1 MKSVCLFLSKKGH
14 RKTFAKN
21 KLFGSILAC
30 LGLSP
35 SVGAAPSRGPGVS
48 AAAGAANSAFGGPM
62 PLLLAPIPH

>member
-21 KLFGSILAC
+21 KLSGRILAC

-35 SVGAAPSRGPGVS
+35 SVGTAPSRGAGVS
-48 AAAGAANSAFGGPM
+48 AAAANPAFGGPM
-62 PLLLAPIPH
+62 PLHLAPLPH